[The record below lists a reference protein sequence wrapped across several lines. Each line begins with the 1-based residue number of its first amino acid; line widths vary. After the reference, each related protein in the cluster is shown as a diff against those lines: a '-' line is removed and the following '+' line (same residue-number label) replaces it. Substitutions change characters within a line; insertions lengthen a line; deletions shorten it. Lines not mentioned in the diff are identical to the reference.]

1 MLVDLFD
8 AVVLPPVPRT
18 AHRPLRAVGLPL
30 GDAVVVSEACAGVAP
45 GVEKRSVTGH
55 HGNHQ
60 QVERV
65 SNADVVEGA
74 DRTVPGQLLDCSPVA
89 HDGRRGAAEDLGGVF
104 DHLFPL
110 QIIEVEAER
119 APIALKDAAELI
131 ITEQR
136 HRSQEE
142 GPPACIEK
150 IREDVRDQPPH
161 LPVQNGRPAEAEI
174 AVDHVAGVNEREH
187 IDGQIADGNDE
198 HEIRNAL
205 APVFEAEAF
214 KPSAK
219 ILHSVHP
226 PDVQVSSYRL
236 RAGKSTLLEAMM
248 SKYEERD
255 EEEPGM
261 LYDGTEAYKI
271 YANVLPEHIK
281 LIETRKPEKHF
292 FFRAESFFNH
302 AAELDRQ
309 AQLELRKYSK
319 IYAYKAYGG
328 RSLLEQSHGESFLSA
343 FLNYASRNTLFILD
357 EPEAAL
363 SPQRQLA
370 LLVRIHELVNNGCQL
385 IISTHSPILMAYPNA
400 DIYAIDD
407 TGAHITPYEETE
419 HYQLTKYFLTHTEQM
434 MKELLG

>member
-1 MLVDLFD
+1 MIYL
-8 AVVLPPVPRT
+8 
-18 AHRPLRAVGLPL
+18 
-30 GDAVVVSEACAGVAP
+30 
-45 GVEKRSVTGH
+45 K
-55 HGNHQ
+55 
-60 QVERV
+60 QVK
-65 SNADVVEGA
+65 
-74 DRTVPGQLLDCSPVA
+74 LLDP
-89 HDGRRGAAEDLGGVF
+89 DL
-104 DHLFPL
+104 
-110 QIIEVEAER
+110 
-119 APIALKDAAELI
+119 
-131 ITEQR
+131 
-136 HRSQEE
+136 
-142 GPPACIEK
+142 
-150 IREDVRDQPPH
+150 
-161 LPVQNGRPAEAEI
+161 
-174 AVDHVAGVNEREH
+174 VAGDPEE
-187 IDGQIADGNDE
+187 
-198 HEIRNAL
+198 L
-205 APVFEAEAF
+205 KYPYKAPAVRFTESF
-214 KPSAK
+214 IFRKPVTF
-219 ILHSVHP
+219 LVGENG
-226 PDVQVSSYRL
+226 
-236 RAGKSTLLEAMM
+236 AGKSTLLEAMM

-281 LIETRKPEKHF
+281 LIETQKPEK
-292 FFRAESFFNH
+292 
-302 AAELDRQ
+302 Q
-309 AQLELRKYSK
+309 AQLELRKYSR

-407 TGAHITPYEETE
+407 TGAHVTPYEETE

>member
-1 MLVDLFD
+1 MIYL
-8 AVVLPPVPRT
+8 
-18 AHRPLRAVGLPL
+18 
-30 GDAVVVSEACAGVAP
+30 
-45 GVEKRSVTGH
+45 K
-55 HGNHQ
+55 
-60 QVERV
+60 QVK
-65 SNADVVEGA
+65 
-74 DRTVPGQLLDCSPVA
+74 LLDP
-89 HDGRRGAAEDLGGVF
+89 DL
-104 DHLFPL
+104 
-110 QIIEVEAER
+110 
-119 APIALKDAAELI
+119 
-131 ITEQR
+131 
-136 HRSQEE
+136 
-142 GPPACIEK
+142 
-150 IREDVRDQPPH
+150 
-161 LPVQNGRPAEAEI
+161 
-174 AVDHVAGVNEREH
+174 VAGNPEE
-187 IDGQIADGNDE
+187 
-198 HEIRNAL
+198 L
-205 APVFEAEAF
+205 KYPYKAPAVRFTESF
-214 KPSAK
+214 IFRKPVTF
-219 ILHSVHP
+219 LVGENG
-226 PDVQVSSYRL
+226 
-236 RAGKSTLLEAMM
+236 AGKSTLLEAMM

-385 IISTHSPILMAYPNA
+385 IISTHSPILMATNEADQIIREEDWNA
-400 DIYAIDD
+400 LRKELDKTYNNF
-407 TGAHITPYEETE
+407 TNRL
-419 HYQLTKYFLTHTEQM
+419 YQLYSGMSLI
-434 MKELLG
+434 ELRICYLIKISVKVTDMAKILGRSKPSVSSSRKRLYKKIKGEDGTPNELDELIAGL